1 MDDDLNT
8 PGALAVL
15 FELAKGLQREGNRL
29 VHKGQTQASSDL
41 LWQQWQTLVHLAEV
55 LGLEVTPDGGA
66 DATAVGL
73 DETAIA
79 AGRSLTIADLIQ
91 QRQVARQ
98 QRDFATADDIR
109 DRLAAMGIA
118 VVDQPDGEVR
128 WHRQQINDSEPN
140 YCP

>member
-29 VHKGQTQASSDL
+29 VHEGKTQASPDV
-41 LWQQWQTLVHLAEV
+41 LWQEWQTLVNLAQV
-55 LGLEVTPDGGA
+55 LGLEVTPEGDG
-66 DATAVGL
+66 DARAMGL
-73 DETAIA
+73 DDGAIA
-79 AGRSLTIADLIQ
+79 AGRSLIADLIQ

-109 DRLAAMGIA
+109 DRLATMGIA